1 MIESTLAISSLPQ
14 LHSSKCVIVA
24 PYGGIV
30 STYAIGV
37 ACIRISFFFFF
48 SFYSACKS
56 MHKLHVTVLL
66 RSYRFI
72 FTSNARV
79 FDWSLKRERKHGTS
93 VRRYFRYIRWNITLR
108 YRVCRRAEDIKTE
121 SKRIYF
127 RKKKTSQIYIFLK
140 NRNHALQES
149 PWTFPCCFSM

>member
-1 MIESTLAISSLPQ
+1 
-14 LHSSKCVIVA
+14 
-24 PYGGIV
+24 
-30 STYAIGV
+30 
-37 ACIRISFFFFF
+37 
-48 SFYSACKS
+48 

-127 RKKKTSQIYIFLK
+127 RKKKRLKSTSFWKIEITRYKNHRELFLAVFQCRFKRISEINFSIDVSPSFCEIQWQQLDDITCKDLRILPANNQCSVIFVN
-140 NRNHALQES
+140 NR
-149 PWTFPCCFSM
+149 